1 MSEPAV
7 RVALVEDDDD
17 LRASLSQALRLADV
31 AVDAFAAAA
40 PALAA
45 LDADYPGVVVTD
57 LRMPSVSG
65 LELFAT
71 LAQRDPSLPV
81 ILMTG
86 HGDVATAVDALKRGA
101 WDFLTKPF
109 DPERLTAS
117 VARAAQT
124 RALALENRRLRLAA
138 EADAGDGLIGESA
151 AIRRLRTMIPALADA
166 DIDLLI
172 EGETGTGKEMLARL
186 IHQAGKRRRKRFVAI
201 GCAALPEALVDGE
214 LFASV
219 GAGSV
224 TTADGGTLFLD
235 DIDRATQ
242 RLQDRLAALVET
254 RTVPGRGRDPVPV
267 DLRIIAT
274 AREAGQRGDQ
284 AIDPALLYRLAA
296 VRLRLPPL
304 RERREDIPLLFAHLL
319 ARAAA
324 RLRAPLPMLSDAAR
338 AHLLGHDWPGNV
350 RELAHFADRL
360 VLGLDPLADGAPSL
374 ASAATLPER
383 LDAFERAAIV
393 EALGATDGEV
403 GAAIQRLG
411 IPRKTF
417 YYKVQR
423 LGIDLPALRRRR
435 AG

>member
-17 LRASLSQALRLADV
+17 LRASLSQALRLADFT
-31 AVDAFAAAA
+31 VDAFAAAA

-138 EADAGDGLIGESA
+138 EADAGDGLVGESA

-235 DIDRATQ
+235 DIDRAPQ

-435 AG
+435 TG